1 MSSDFIFQ
9 NKQKEDTTIQENNE
23 FYTLKGLEDFVD
35 NSYNHRIFA
44 ETSKNIFAKKIYK
57 AVNTPKLYI
66 RINNNGGMYNPLSVY
81 GEEKTSSFLDRV
93 CKSGSKFKEVNSK
106 VFNLY
111 IHFLNTKNIAWLHNA
126 EREAV

>member
-9 NKQKEDTTIQENNE
+9 NKQEENTITKKGDE
-23 FYTLKGLEDFVD
+23 FYTLKGLEDFID

-44 ETSKNIFAKKIYK
+44 ETSKNIFAKRVYK
-57 AVNTPKLYI
+57 SNNLSKFYI
-66 RINNNGGMYNPLSVY
+66 KINNNGSMYNPLSIY
-81 GEEKTSSFLDRV
+81 GEEKTNDFLDRV
-93 CKSGSKFKEVNSK
+93 CKSGSKFKEVNIK